1 MSRLQ
6 NYVLISEIIMWR
18 ISCRWTGK
26 DVLLYLAHGV
36 YEDIAFIGCLSGI
49 GHYLDFRGYFFKA
62 LWWIWV
68 RFFWMKISK
77 SPTRSRSSDEVLLIQ
92 GTNVSDIRYPP
103 HLCGRKRMIDCRIR
117 CFRSLLSILDIQIL
131 GLEMICSLQRV
142 EFAVE
147 IFVEFSA
154 LIEMKFRS
162 Q

>member
-1 MSRLQ
+1 
-6 NYVLISEIIMWR
+6 
-18 ISCRWTGK
+18 
-26 DVLLYLAHGV
+26 
-36 YEDIAFIGCLSGI
+36 
-49 GHYLDFRGYFFKA
+49 
-62 LWWIWV
+62 
-68 RFFWMKISK
+68 MKISK

-92 GTNVSDIRYPP
+92 GTNVSDTYLI
-103 HLCGRKRMIDCRIR
+103 CVDEQEKIDCRIR

-131 GLEMICSLQRV
+131 GLEMISSLQRV